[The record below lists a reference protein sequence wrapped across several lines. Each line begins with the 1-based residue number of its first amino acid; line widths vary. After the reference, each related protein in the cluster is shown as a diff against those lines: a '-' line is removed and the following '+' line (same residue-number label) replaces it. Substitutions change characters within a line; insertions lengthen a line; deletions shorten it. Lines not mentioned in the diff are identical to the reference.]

1 MNATETVR
9 AGQGTIVDVRSPEEF
24 AAGHNEGA
32 VNIPLP
38 EIMHRMEDVQSMK
51 QPLLL
56 VCASGNRS
64 GMAAMMLSREGIDVM
79 NAGGWYDFE
88 SKLKAAV

>member
-1 MNATETVR
+1 MNATET
-9 AGQGTIVDVRSPEEF
+9 AKTGQGTIVDVRSPQEF

-32 VNIPLP
+32 VNIPLQ
-38 EIMHRMEDVQSMK
+38 EIMHRMEEVQTLK

-64 GMAAMMLSREGIDVM
+64 GMAAMMLSREGLDVT
-79 NAGGWYDFE
+79 NAGGWYDFDM
-88 SKLKAAV
+88 KLKAAV